1 MNHERFIQLD
11 PGTGRS
17 PVPVNYVRN
26 LVELIAEVGVDS
38 RRLLSQVGLSE
49 DEVYNPEPA
58 LRFEQFRRVMVGA
71 REITGDPALG
81 LALGQQLTLTAHG
94 LLGYAAI
101 SSADLGDALR
111 LLERYFRTRTRLCV
125 PRIEPSQEGV
135 RFCLMESVP
144 LGDIRETYLEVVVAA
159 VVGGIRYL
167 LGDRFQGAV
176 LELPYAAPAHAD
188 RYRELLAMPVEFG
201 AEVAALRLPKAL
213 LNERFTLSD
222 PASRQMAAQKCEEEL
237 QRLEADQDWAS
248 RVRGERHTHN

>member
-81 LALGQQLTLTAHG
+81 LALGQTRW
-94 LLGYAAI
+94 LGARSSSCKSLWTIAAGVGCAPKRPGWI
-101 SSADLGDALR
+101 ET
-111 LLERYFRTRTRLCV
+111 ERR
-125 PRIEPSQEGV
+125 
-135 RFCLMESVP
+135 
-144 LGDIRETYLEVVVAA
+144 
-159 VVGGIRYL
+159 
-167 LGDRFQGAV
+167 
-176 LELPYAAPAHAD
+176 
-188 RYRELLAMPVEFG
+188 
-201 AEVAALRLPKAL
+201 
-213 LNERFTLSD
+213 
-222 PASRQMAAQKCEEEL
+222 
-237 QRLEADQDWAS
+237 
-248 RVRGERHTHN
+248 